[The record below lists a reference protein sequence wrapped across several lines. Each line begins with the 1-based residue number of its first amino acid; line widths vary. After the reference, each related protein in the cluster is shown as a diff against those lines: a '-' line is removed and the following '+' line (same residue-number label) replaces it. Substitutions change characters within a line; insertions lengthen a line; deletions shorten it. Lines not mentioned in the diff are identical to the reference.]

1 MLPFKNLKFPLM
13 ALFLVLTLMLF
24 GVSPGVTGDDGTS
37 AEEMEQDDAVVEAE
51 AAVEGDAG
59 ETDTEDAPATGDG
72 DEAAA
77 DDATAQEDVA
87 PGAEDGQ

>member
-37 AEEMEQDDAVVEAE
+37 AEEMEQDEAVVEAE
-51 AAVEGDAG
+51 AAVDVDAG

>member
-1 MLPFKNLKFPLM
+1 MLPFKTLKFPLM

-24 GVSPGVTGDDGTS
+24 GVSPGITGDDGAG
-37 AEEMEQDDAVVEAE
+37 AEQMEQDDAVVEAE
-51 AAVEGDAG
+51 TAVDDDAG
-59 ETDTEDAPATGDG
+59 ETDTEDAPATDG
-72 DEAAA
+72 DEAAE